1 MNRVYH
7 KIFSYRN
14 VQPSKISLAYFIKKP
29 DTMVNP
35 SIVSNQLKRE
45 IEIRMA
51 HRVINL
57 SNFPNYLREY
67 KEIVDVKK
75 LYAESF
81 DKIDR
86 FPKIKNIYE
95 CDTFGNL
102 IMEIKDRHRYIPM
115 EISKAVQEYKKIS
128 NEPPEV
134 LNEVLDQFY
143 YSRVGIRT
151 IIDYYNFLFSKD
163 NSNNYL
169 YCDIRHVIESA
180 AEDASMASIHYY
192 KDLELIPKINVK
204 LDGDPIIS
212 YRPNNL
218 YFIAF
223 EILKNSIRAMVEANV
238 RNNIEIDINQT
249 EESIIFVFRDFGPSV
264 NHKQV
269 KSLFDYSFTSVLESE
284 QHKKEILAGFGHG
297 LPLSR
302 LYARYFGGNLIFVPY
317 EGIKSEVIL
326 YIPKNPTKLI
336 S

>member
-7 KIFSYRN
+7 KIFSFKN
-14 VQPSKISLAYFIKKP
+14 IQPSKISLAYFIKKP
-29 DTMVNP
+29 DTLSNP
-35 SIVSNQLKRE
+35 SIISNQLKKE

-75 LYAESF
+75 MYVESF

-86 FPKIKNIYE
+86 FPKIKNIYD
-95 CDTFGNL
+95 CNTFGNL
-102 IMEIKDRHRYIPM
+102 LLDIKDRHRYIPM

-134 LNEVLDQFY
+134 LNKVLDQFY
-143 YSRVGIRT
+143 YSRIGIRT

-163 NSNNYL
+163 SINNYL
-169 YCDIRHVIESA
+169 HCDIRHVIESA
-180 AEDASMASIHYY
+180 AEDASMASLHYY
-192 KDLELIPKINVK
+192 KDLGLIPKIDIK
-204 LDGDPIIS
+204 LEGNPIIS

-223 EILKNSIRAMVEANV
+223 EILKNSIRAMVEGNV
-238 RNNIEIDINQT
+238 KKNIEVEINQT
-249 EESIIFVFRDFGPSV
+249 TESIIFVFRDFGPSV
-264 NHKQV
+264 NYDHV
-269 KSLFDYSFTSVLESE
+269 KSLFDYSFTSVSESE

-302 LYARYFGGNLIFVPY
+302 LYAKYFGGNLIFVPY
-317 EGIKSEVIL
+317 KDIKSEVIL
-326 YIPKNPTKLI
+326 YLSKNHTKLI

>member
-86 FPKIKNIYE
+86 FPKIKNIYD

-169 YCDIRHVIESA
+169 HCDIRHVIESA

-192 KDLELIPKINVK
+192 KDLELIPKINVL

-238 RNNIEIDINQT
+238 RKNIEIDINQT